1 MSFIDT
7 TALKK
12 FLMQQLKTEVDDDLH
27 DGYTHTKFK
36 PPTGR
41 TTTKCIGPW
50 LWIKTRLVYK
60 GAKWGPT
67 TDRHS
72 GDPYSAH
79 VQHEWIGLAES
90 VPAKVS
96 RPRELNRWALFA
108 TTSGRTYRD
117 IQVPGPWGTHS
128 GGRVKKLTKD
138 GEMKVQV
145 VSSRT
150 FRDVSPESMTKIE
163 HVKLKKI
170 KAVSFAPLVKALDD
184 DNASIRQG
192 AAMSLGKLGDARAI
206 GPLIRLLVDEWL
218 VRVKAIAALVTIGE
232 PAVKPLLKALEND
245 HSLIR
250 AGAVE
255 SLGEIGDSR
264 AIEPLVKALA
274 DENLAV
280 RSSAAGVLESS
291 GWQPSNSVEEAH
303 YLLAKSDWENLV
315 ALGKPAVAPLIK
327 ALEDED
333 RNVRYETARAL
344 GELKDKGAVEPL
356 IKALNEDESR
366 HTREEAARSL
376 GKLSDARAIEPLIK
390 ALGDKEW
397 LVSHDVAKAL
407 VTFGVL
413 IVEPLIQELANENQ
427 QVREQAAFALGELD
441 DPRAVEPLITLLTDE
456 HYRTRRAAARSLGEL
471 GDIKAVEPLINAL
484 TDENKGVQ
492 TSAARALGHLGDIR
506 AIEPL
511 IIASNNSDHA
521 FRRAAEKAL
530 HSLVSIGAPAV
541 TLLLDILGKPG
552 AANLEENVLA
562 SYLDFLLRLKPSL
575 DQLVTIKP
583 FLQSVIKK
591 DTSNEVKRITK
602 NLLKPLE
609 LLKNLSSRDA
619 RVKLK
624 AAKKLGRLRYPQTV
638 EPLIKALGD
647 DDVKVTVEGALAE
660 MGETALEPLVK
671 ALDDKNENEQ
681 VREGAARTLGRL
693 RDIRAVEPLIEAL
706 EDSNRIVRKNATW
719 ALEQLKAKRA
729 FKALVKAMGDEYPPV
744 RENAAC
750 ALGTIGMSRAI
761 KPLTTAMS
769 DESRMVRLAAIDSLA
784 SIAGRLKTP
793 LKAIEALTLALSD
806 DDERIRKAAERYIH
820 YLKHKEE
827 EKKKR
832 KRKKS
837 SDQN

>member
-1 MSFIDT
+1 
-7 TALKK
+7 
-12 FLMQQLKTEVDDDLH
+12 
-27 DGYTHTKFK
+27 
-36 PPTGR
+36 
-41 TTTKCIGPW
+41 
-50 LWIKTRLVYK
+50 
-60 GAKWGPT
+60 
-67 TDRHS
+67 
-72 GDPYSAH
+72 
-79 VQHEWIGLAES
+79 
-90 VPAKVS
+90 
-96 RPRELNRWALFA
+96 
-108 TTSGRTYRD
+108 
-117 IQVPGPWGTHS
+117 
-128 GGRVKKLTKD
+128 
-138 GEMKVQV
+138 MKVQV

-303 YLLAKSDWENLV
+303 YLLAKINWENLV

-356 IKALNEDESR
+356 IKALTEDESR

-471 GDIKAVEPLINAL
+471 GDIKAVEPLINAYKNKK
-484 TDENKGVQ
+484 DEN
-492 TSAARALGHLGDIR
+492 S
-506 AIEPL
+506 
-511 IIASNNSDHA
+511 
-521 FRRAAEKAL
+521 
-530 HSLVSIGAPAV
+530 
-541 TLLLDILGKPG
+541 
-552 AANLEENVLA
+552 
-562 SYLDFLLRLKPSL
+562 
-575 DQLVTIKP
+575 
-583 FLQSVIKK
+583 
-591 DTSNEVKRITK
+591 
-602 NLLKPLE
+602 
-609 LLKNLSSRDA
+609 
-619 RVKLK
+619 
-624 AAKKLGRLRYPQTV
+624 RLRV
-638 EPLIKALGD
+638 E
-647 DDVKVTVEGALAE
+647 
-660 MGETALEPLVK
+660 
-671 ALDDKNENEQ
+671 
-681 VREGAARTLGRL
+681 
-693 RDIRAVEPLIEAL
+693 
-706 EDSNRIVRKNATW
+706 
-719 ALEQLKAKRA
+719 
-729 FKALVKAMGDEYPPV
+729 
-744 RENAAC
+744 
-750 ALGTIGMSRAI
+750 
-761 KPLTTAMS
+761 
-769 DESRMVRLAAIDSLA
+769 
-784 SIAGRLKTP
+784 
-793 LKAIEALTLALSD
+793 AIEALGKIYS
-806 DDERIRKAAERYIH
+806 KV
-820 YLKHKEE
+820 K
-827 EKKKR
+827 
-832 KRKKS
+832 
-837 SDQN
+837 